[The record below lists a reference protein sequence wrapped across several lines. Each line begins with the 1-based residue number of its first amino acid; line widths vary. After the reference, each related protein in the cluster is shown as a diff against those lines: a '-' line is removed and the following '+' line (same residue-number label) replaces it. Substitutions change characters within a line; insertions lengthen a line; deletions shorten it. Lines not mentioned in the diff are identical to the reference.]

1 MLLYVLHETGR
12 REILTL
18 VAPVA
23 VIDGKR
29 LDRLVGADGIEH
41 FFTKDGYYDGWG
53 CGVADVSPSD
63 IDVLLDRTERARYIE
78 PGISE

>member
-18 VAPVA
+18 VAPVT
-23 VIDGKR
+23 VIEGKR
-29 LDRLVGADGIEH
+29 LDRLAGADGIEH

-53 CGVADVSPSD
+53 RLMSDVPAAGVDAL
-63 IDVLLDRTERARYIE
+63 IDQIDGARYIDGSNR
-78 PGISE
+78 P